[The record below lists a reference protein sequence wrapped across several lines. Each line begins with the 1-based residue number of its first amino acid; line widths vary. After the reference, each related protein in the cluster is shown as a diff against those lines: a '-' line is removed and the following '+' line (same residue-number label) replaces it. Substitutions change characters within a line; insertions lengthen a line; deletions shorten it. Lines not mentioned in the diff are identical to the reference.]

1 MNKNCLLQN
10 IFQFNKKGKVS
21 DDGKISDGH
30 ISLKDYLTCKKFW
43 DKFEMRN
50 MVDYHNHYL
59 KKDVWFMADVFEN
72 VIDTCSKYYGLDPLF
87 QFSWIEQ

>member
-1 MNKNCLLQN
+1 
-10 IFQFNKKGKVS
+10 
-21 DDGKISDGH
+21 
-30 ISLKDYLTCKKFW
+30 
-43 DKFEMRN
+43 MRN

-87 QFSWIEQ
+87 